1 MDSRAQLV
9 FAESSMESS
18 ESATAS
24 AQAFDDAEAVS
35 RSERNILQWMKYLPE
50 DCVSRMIEMG
60 WDAAT

>member
-1 MDSRAQLV
+1 MQRGV
-9 FAESSMESS
+9 RHRIR
-18 ESATAS
+18 TRAS

-50 DCVSRMIEMG
+50 DCVNRMIEMG